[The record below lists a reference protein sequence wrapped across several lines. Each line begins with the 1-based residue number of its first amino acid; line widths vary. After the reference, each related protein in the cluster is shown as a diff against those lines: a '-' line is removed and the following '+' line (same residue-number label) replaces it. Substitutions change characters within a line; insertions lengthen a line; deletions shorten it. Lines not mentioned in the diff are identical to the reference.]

1 MDFGHAS
8 TFVELVEIP
17 ALPQIAADFLRTIGY
32 YGIAEVEFMQ
42 DTQTGVYKLIE
53 VNPRFWGWHSLAI
66 AAGVDFPYLW
76 YQDMLG
82 QTLQAKVT
90 RTDLKWVRLLTDV
103 PTVLL
108 ELVKGRMSLQNYL
121 TSMRG
126 ATTFAVLSRR
136 DPLPFVAEV
145 AMVPYLWMKRG
156 F

>member
-1 MDFGHAS
+1 
-8 TFVELVEIP
+8 
-17 ALPQIAADFLRTIGY
+17 
-32 YGIAEVEFMQ
+32 
-42 DTQTGVYKLIE
+42 
-53 VNPRFWGWHSLAI
+53 
-66 AAGVDFPYLW
+66 
-76 YQDMLG
+76 
-82 QTLQAKVT
+82 
-90 RTDLKWVRLLTDV
+90 VRLLTDV